1 MTANVLPAIPPRI
14 GPYEIV
20 AKIAEGGMGTVYK
33 GHTRDSEELVA
44 IKILSPEVAGNAVA
58 VERFRQEYRA
68 SNSLVHPHLVRGLD
82 FGQEKSLFYLVMEFV
97 DGDDLATRIEKKKRL
112 DEDEAVRILVQVAE
126 ALQAAHEHQIIHR
139 DVKPS
144 NILLTATGQAKL
156 TDLGLVKFRQSDLD
170 LTRPMAGLGTPH
182 FMAPEQFGDAKHADI
197 RCDVYSLG
205 ATLYNAVTGQL
216 PFDARS
222 HLNMLKK
229 KLKNDIA
236 PPRQLVPKL
245 SERVDLA
252 IRRAMRADPTQRQ
265 SSCREFIATLTGTA
279 PPVDSPPS
287 GGRKPP
293 EENLRGLMPSAQGAV
308 ASSKPKSESS
318 TKSKKGV
325 ERRVAV
331 RYPSE
336 REASC
341 LPVARTKEKS
351 WSAKLQDI
359 SATGICLKA
368 SRRFEPGTLLMIE
381 LCQPDQRIPRSVLR
395 ASSGS
400 AGNRRASGFSAA
412 RSNLPCSTS
421 RSMPGFERFSH
432 FDQSPP
438 FDRGCRHLLPHPT
451 RGKDNTRRHRSAA
464 EWRKVR

>member
-1 MTANVLPAIPPRI
+1 MTANVLPAMPRRV
-14 GPYEIV
+14 GPYEIL

-33 GHTRDSEELVA
+33 GRAPQRDEPVA

-68 SNSLVHPHLVRGLD
+68 SHSLVHPHLVRGLD
-82 FGQEKSLFYLVMEFV
+82 FGQEDALFYLVMEFV

-112 DEDEAVRILVQVAE
+112 DEDEAVRIVVQIAE
-126 ALQAAHEHQIIHR
+126 ALQLAHEHQIIHR

-144 NILLTATGQAKL
+144 NILLTPSGEAKL
-156 TDLGLVKFRQSDLD
+156 TDLGLVKCRQADLD

-205 ATLYNAVTGQL
+205 ATLYNAVTGKL

-236 PPRQLVPKL
+236 PPRQLVPQL

-265 SSCREFIATLTGTA
+265 SSCLEFIASLTGVA
-279 PPVDSPPS
+279 PPPAQDVETPP
-287 GGRKPP
+287 PQP
-293 EENLRGLMPSAQGAV
+293 EPQ
-308 ASSKPKSESS
+308 KPK
-318 TKSKKGV
+318 KGA

-331 RYPSE
+331 RYPSD

-359 SATGICLKA
+359 SASGLCIRA
-368 SRRFEPGTLLMIE
+368 SRRFEPGTLLMVE
-381 LCQPDQRIPRSVLR
+381 LVQANERIPRSVLAR
-395 ASSGS
+395 VQWV
-400 AGNRRASGFSAA
+400 RR
-412 RSNLPCSTS
+412 
-421 RSMPGFERFSH
+421 
-432 FDQSPP
+432 QSP
-438 FDRGCRHLLPHPT
+438 RVWLLGCAFQSPLL
-451 RGKDNTRRHRSAA
+451 DFEVDA
-464 EWRKVR
+464 WI

>member
-1 MTANVLPAIPPRI
+1 MTANVLPAIPQRI
-14 GPYEIV
+14 GPYQIV
-20 AKIAEGGMGTVYK
+20 ARIAEGGMGTVYR
-33 GHTRDSEELVA
+33 GRTQDSEEPIA
-44 IKILSPEVAGNAVA
+44 IKILSPEVASNTVA

-82 FGQEKSLFYLVMEFV
+82 FGQEEGLFYLVMEFV

-126 ALQAAHEHQIIHR
+126 ALQLAHDHQIIHR

-144 NILLTATGQAKL
+144 NILLTATGEAKL
-156 TDLGLVKFRQSDLD
+156 TDLGLVKCRQSDLD

-182 FMAPEQFGDAKHADI
+182 FMAPEQFGDAKHADV

-229 KLKNDIA
+229 KLKNDIP

-245 SERVDLA
+245 SESVDLA

-265 SSCREFIATLTGTA
+265 ASCLEFIASLTGVSL
-279 PPVDSPPS
+279 PPDSILCGGVTPPAQRADIPRS
-287 GGRKPP
+287 DL
-293 EENLRGLMPSAQGAV
+293 EFPS
-308 ASSKPKSESS
+308 
-318 TKSKKGV
+318 KSKKAA

-331 RYPSE
+331 RYPSD

-351 WSAKLQDI
+351 WSAKVQDI
-359 SATGICLKA
+359 SATGICMRV
-368 SRRFEPGTLLMIE
+368 SRRFEPGTILMVE
-381 LCQPDQRIPRSVLR
+381 LTQPDQRIPRSVLAR
-395 ASSGS
+395 VQWV
-400 AGNRRASGFSAA
+400 RR
-412 RSNLPCSTS
+412 
-421 RSMPGFERFSH
+421 
-432 FDQSPP
+432 QSP
-438 FDRGCRHLLPHPT
+438 RVWLLGCAFQSPLL
-451 RGKDNTRRHRSAA
+451 DFEVDA
-464 EWRKVR
+464 WI

>member
-1 MTANVLPAIPPRI
+1 MTANVLPATPQRV

-33 GHTRDSEELVA
+33 GRARGDDEPVA
-44 IKILSPEVAGNAVA
+44 IKILSPEVASNTVA

-82 FGQEKSLFYLVMEFV
+82 FGQEDGLFYLVMEFV
-97 DGDDLATRIEKKKRL
+97 DGDDLATRIGKKKRL

-126 ALQAAHEHQIIHR
+126 ALQLAHDHQIIHR

-144 NILLTATGQAKL
+144 NILLTATGGAKL
-156 TDLGLVKFRQSDLD
+156 TDLGLVKCRQADLD

-182 FMAPEQFGDAKHADI
+182 FMAPEQFGDAKHADV

-229 KLKNDIA
+229 KLKNDIS

-245 SERVDLA
+245 GERVDLA

-265 SSCREFIATLTGTA
+265 ASCREFIASLTGIT
-279 PPVDSPPS
+279 PPADTLPSEPCPPRS
-287 GGRKPP
+287 EPVKTK
-293 EENLRGLMPSAQGAV
+293 RGA
-308 ASSKPKSESS
+308 
-318 TKSKKGV
+318 

-359 SATGICLKA
+359 SASGICMRA
-368 SRRFEPGTLLMIE
+368 NRRFEPGTLLMVE
-381 LCQPDQRIPRSVLR
+381 LTQPDQRVPRSMLARVQWV
-395 ASSGS
+395 
-400 AGNRRASGFSAA
+400 RR
-412 RSNLPCSTS
+412 
-421 RSMPGFERFSH
+421 
-432 FDQSPP
+432 QSP
-438 FDRGCRHLLPHPT
+438 RIWLLGCSFQQALL
-451 RGKDNTRRHRSAA
+451 DFEVDA
-464 EWRKVR
+464 WI